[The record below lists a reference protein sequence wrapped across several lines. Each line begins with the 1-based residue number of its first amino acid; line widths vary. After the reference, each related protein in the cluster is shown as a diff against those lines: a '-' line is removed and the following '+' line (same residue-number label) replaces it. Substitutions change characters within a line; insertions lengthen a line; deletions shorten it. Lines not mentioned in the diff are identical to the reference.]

1 MPGLTVT
8 SENPVYIQG
17 DYNAAG
23 GFGDP
28 HSAAAVIGDGVTLL
42 SNSWNDLNSINWPLD
57 PNQRNATDTWY
68 RAAIGTGTTLNFPRP
83 WGTPSNFGTDGGV
96 PNLLRFLESWSGD
109 NIWYRGSLAILFTS
123 RQGNGTFKCCN
134 NVYRAPTRNFEHD
147 TDFLNLD
154 LLPPATPYL
163 TDVNITGFTHVIR
176 PTS

>member
-28 HSAAAVIGDGVTLL
+28 HSAAAVIADGVTLL
-42 SNSWNDLNSINWPLD
+42 SNAWSDLNGINWPLN

-68 RAAIGTGTTLNFPRP
+68 RAAIGTGTTLNFPQP
-83 WGTPSNFGTDGGV
+83 TGTPSNFGTDGGV

-109 NIWYRGSLAILFTS
+109 DLWYRGSLGILS
-123 RQGNGTFKCCN
+123 R
-134 NVYRAPTRNFEHD
+134 A
-147 TDFLNLD
+147 
-154 LLPPATPYL
+154 A
-163 TDVNITGFTHVIR
+163 R
-176 PTS
+176 PTARSSAVTTSIARRHGTSNTTPTSSISACCHQRRRF